1 MIDKILSM
9 PHRVIVVDNYHLLSA
24 EQKQHVALLLDRYV
38 IDDREEDGFRR
49 LDNIE
54 FVCLI
59 ETTDY

>member
-1 MIDKILSM
+1 M